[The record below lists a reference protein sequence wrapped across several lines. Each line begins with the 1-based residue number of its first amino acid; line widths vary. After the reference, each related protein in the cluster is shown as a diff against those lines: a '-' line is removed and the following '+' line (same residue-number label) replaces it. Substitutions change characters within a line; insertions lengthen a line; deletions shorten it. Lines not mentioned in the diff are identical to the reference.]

1 LKLNQHLP
9 AIKPL
14 KSFKSEYDITSGAFG
29 WDKIAE
35 RVDSIRAE
43 MPCPERTFVFA
54 HRFYTTSQL
63 AVYLHPETVATSLH
77 HKFNQYRF
85 WFPAED
91 YVGWDALFV
100 DDHRYFKGAKRYLP
114 LFTEIDP
121 EPVEIKVFR
130 KDQLAQ
136 EMRVYR
142 CYGFE
147 GRFEEK

>member
-1 LKLNQHLP
+1 VE
-9 AIKPL
+9 A
-14 KSFKSEYDITSGAFG
+14 
-29 WDKIAE
+29 
-35 RVDSIRAE
+35 IRAE

-63 AVYLHPETVATSLH
+63 AVYLHRETVATSLN

-85 WFPAED
+85 WFFPED

-100 DDHRYFKGAKRYLP
+100 DDHRYFKGAERYLS
-114 LFTEIDP
+114 LFQKVDP

-142 CYGFE
+142 YFGFE
-147 GRFEEK
+147 GRFED